1 MIAADESLLGFGTA
15 AAAGRLQV
23 GLGQV
28 HCLVGLAGAAG
39 WEASVSS
46 IFFSAI
52 LADLAGFGSWR
63 AAGRFLIVGGSVSG
77 SDS

>member
-15 AAAGRLQV
+15 AAAGRLMV
-23 GLGQV
+23 GLGI
-28 HCLVGLAGAAG
+28 CLVGLAGAAG